1 MLLSAMKYVEIEKNS
16 MVIIKTATSDFGP
29 IPLVSYQLIAILY
42 RNSVFKLVFSVQD
55 EELDQWGVC

>member
-16 MVIIKTATSDFGP
+16 MVIIKTATSDFGT
-29 IPLVSYQLIAILY
+29 IPLVPYQLIAILY